1 LPAAA
6 DGEAVAVAEA
16 DGVAASLGDALTVD
30 GSELAIELAAGGVV
44 DAPHDAT
51 TNAMHSAI
59 APRRTSLPIDASLHQ

>member
-6 DGEAVAVAEA
+6 DGKAVAVGEA
-16 DGVAASLGDALTVD
+16 DGVEASLGDALTVD
-30 GSELAIELAAGGVV
+30 GSELAIELAAGGV

-51 TNAMHSAI
+51 TNATHSAI